1 MNVPAPSDT
10 TALIVLI
17 PEAESLVGPYRTR
30 YDPVAPLG
38 MPAHVT
44 LMFPFLDCEA
54 LTAPSRDQLR
64 AALAELPT
72 FDYEFRSTG
81 AFPGVL
87 YMRPEDQNPFV
98 EAISVVRKLFP
109 QLEPYGDRMLAPV
122 PHLTVAHASSEAVLE
137 EIRESF
143 ESELAKHGPVSG
155 TAVAATLMRH
165 TGTLWESADS
175 FPFRGRLAS

>member
-1 MNVPAPSDT
+1 MRASAPSDT

-44 LMFPFLDCEA
+44 LMFPFIECEM
-54 LTAPSRDQLR
+54 LTDASRDGLR
-64 AALAELPT
+64 VGMAGLPT

-81 AFPGVL
+81 SFPGVL
-87 YMRPEDQNPFV
+87 YMRPEDQEPFV
-98 EAISVVRKLFP
+98 RAISVVRKLFP
-109 QLEPYGDRMLAPV
+109 ELEPYGDRALTPV
-122 PHLTVAHASSEAVLE
+122 PHLTVAHTSSEAVLE

-143 ESELAKHGPVSG
+143 EADLEKHGSVSG
-155 TAVAATLMRH
+155 TAAAATLMRH

-175 FPFRGRLAS
+175 FPFKGRVG